1 MEKKIAVLSDA
12 EGAPTTLPL
21 AEAVTIYVREDK
33 EWQETA
39 RFSCVPFA
47 KDTPHDLRL
56 LGEAIAD
63 ELGDVK
69 VLLGS
74 EISGASYSALNR
86 VGFLLCESQGIS
98 DEFLDQLFKELDAD
112 KDVKTVEKSKSGSE
126 LANND
131 PPKALTSP
139 QLSALPGHY
148 FISLKEVQQCNPLL
162 STKKILR
169 PFLTE
174 TPFVELVMLCDHV
187 PPWLETDLPIQ
198 GLVMTV
204 KKSDTNSYTVRIV
217 HAAWPSFQI

>member
-12 EGAPTTLPL
+12 QCAPTTRPL
-21 AEAVTIYVREDK
+21 ADAVITYTRDNT

-56 LGEAIAD
+56 LSEAIAD

-74 EISGASYSALNR
+74 EISGTSYFALNR
-86 VGFLLCESQGIS
+86 VGFLLCESQGIN
-98 DEFLDQLFKELDAD
+98 DEFLDELFKELEADA
-112 KDVKTVEKSKSGSE
+112 DVKTVERSKSGSE
-126 LANND
+126 LANSD
-131 PPKALTSP
+131 SPKTPPSP
-139 QLSALPGHY
+139 RPTALPGHF

-187 PPWLETDLPIQ
+187 PPWLETDLAMNS
-198 GLVMTV
+198 LAMTV
-204 KKSDTNSYTVRIV
+204 KKTDTNSYMVRIV
-217 HAAWPSFQI
+217 HIECES